1 MLLYI
6 LWKIIKHTEAIIIM
20 KPGVVVS
27 PTIIIMHDIMEF
39 LVQSVAGTI
48 KLIILLKVESL

>member
-1 MLLYI
+1 
-6 LWKIIKHTEAIIIM
+6 M

-27 PTIIIMHDIMEF
+27 PTIIIMHDIVEF